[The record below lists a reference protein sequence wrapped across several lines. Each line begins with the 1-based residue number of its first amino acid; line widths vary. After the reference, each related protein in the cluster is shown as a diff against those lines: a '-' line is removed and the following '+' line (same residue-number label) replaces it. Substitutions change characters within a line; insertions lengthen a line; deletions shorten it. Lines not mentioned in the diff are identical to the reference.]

1 MAQLSLL
8 NDSTN
13 LFELLCHE
21 QTLKAALKSV
31 KANNSSPGIDGVTVS
46 DFTKRKDQELA
57 QLREDLINWCYQ
69 PMPVRRVEIPKPGS
83 DGLRLLGVPCV
94 RDRVVHTAIKL
105 VIEPILEPTFSN
117 SSYGFRPKRNQR
129 QAIEAARQYVE
140 AGKEYVVDIDLSK
153 FFDRI
158 NHDRLIAKLSKLI
171 DDKRILRLIGMT
183 LRSGILTDQGY
194 IASTIGSTQGSPL
207 SPLLSNVILDE
218 LDKKLEQ
225 RGLCFVRYA
234 DDCNIFTATVK
245 SATRVMGATCRFI
258 ETKMKLIVNREK
270 SQVAK
275 SNRVKFL
282 GVTIVKNTIAVSK
295 NALKAAKEKVKQLI
309 PRGSHKTL
317 EETVQDFNRWYLG
330 WAGYFNVTYYPSQLK
345 SIEAYARRRLRAR
358 IISQSKR
365 RLFLFRKLKKHG
377 VKHKTAAKAAFSNQ
391 RRWALS
397 KSRAVERAFSN
408 KYFERVGMLVK
419 SNQRLKHWVDV
430 NQWVYLS

>member
-8 NDSTN
+8 NDTTN
-13 LFELLCHE
+13 LFDLLCHE
-21 QTLKAALKSV
+21 QTLTAAFKSV

-46 DFTKRKDQELA
+46 DFAQRKDQELA
-57 QLREDLINWCYQ
+57 QLKEELINWRYR
-69 PMPVRRVEIPKPGS
+69 PMPVKRVEIPKTG
-83 DGLRLLGVPCV
+83 GNGVRLLGVPCV
-94 RDRVVHTAIKL
+94 RDRVVQTAIKL

-129 QAIEAARQYVE
+129 QAIEAARQHVE

-183 LRSGILTDQGY
+183 LRSGVLTDQGY
-194 IASTIGSTQGSPL
+194 IASPVGSTQGSPL

-234 DDCNIFTATVK
+234 DDCIIFSATVK

-258 ETKMKLIVNREK
+258 ESKMKLVVNREK

-282 GVTIVKNTIAVSK
+282 GVTIVKHTIAVSK
-295 NALKAAKEKVKQLI
+295 SAMQAAKNKIKQLI
-309 PRGSHKTL
+309 PKGSHKTL
-317 EETVQDFNRWYLG
+317 EQTVNDFNRWYIG
-330 WAGYFNVTYYPSQLK
+330 WANYFDVTYYPAQLK
-345 SIEAYARRRLRAR
+345 SIEAYARRRLRVR
-358 IISQSKR
+358 IISQAKR
-365 RLFLFRKLKKHG
+365 PRYLFRKLKKHG
-377 VKHKTAAKAAFSNQ
+377 VKHKTAAKAAFCNK

-397 KSRAVERAFSN
+397 RSKAVELAFSN
-408 KYFERVGMLVK
+408 KYFERMGMVKK
-419 SNQRLKHWVDV
+419 SNQRLKHWFDV
-430 NQWVYLS
+430 NRWVYLS